1 MRCCG
6 LRISTRH
13 RPGEPCRLGISVPK
27 RTGNAVIRNLMRR
40 RIREAIRTR
49 PGGPPPGDVLVSV
62 EADAVGA
69 SYGELKACLERAFE
83 GLN

>member
-13 RPGEPCRLGISVPK
+13 RPGESCRLGISVPK
-27 RTGNAVIRNLMRR
+27 RTGTAVVRNLMRR

-49 PGGPPPGDVLVSV
+49 PGGPPHGDVLVLV
-62 EADAVGA
+62 GADAMGA
-69 SYGELKACLERAFE
+69 SYGELAACLERAFE
-83 GLN
+83 GLD